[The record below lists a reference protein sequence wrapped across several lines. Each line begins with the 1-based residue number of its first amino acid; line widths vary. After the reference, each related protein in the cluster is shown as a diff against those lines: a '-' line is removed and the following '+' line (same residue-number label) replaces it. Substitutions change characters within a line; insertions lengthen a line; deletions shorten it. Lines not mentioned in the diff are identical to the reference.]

1 MAALGHGVILVLGG
15 ASDQTFIESIF
26 VNGSI
31 LMFYRMRGL
40 FFVDHAL
47 THPTQMR
54 FGILFV
60 QLNNFVDETSIIL
73 QAELRVIV
81 HLYSDLSWS
90 LKHLLF
96 CIELLEKWV
105 LDDLQHRGTFVG
117 VEG

>member
-1 MAALGHGVILVLGG
+1 MTALGHGVILVLGG
-15 ASDQTFIESIF
+15 ASDQTFSESIL

-31 LMFYRMRGL
+31 LMFYGMRGL
-40 FFVDHAL
+40 FLVDHAL

-60 QLNNFVDETSIIL
+60 QLNNFVDKTSVIL
-73 QAELRVIV
+73 QAKFGVVV
-81 HLYSDLSWS
+81 HLYSYLPWS

-96 CIELLEKWV
+96 CVELLEKWV

-117 VEG
+117 VES